1 MTDYEALRAD
11 AYEASLRAIH
21 ELAKTPAPATSI
33 LEQIAQ
39 LTDTSELDRIK
50 SRALDDNT

>member
-1 MTDYEALRAD
+1 MSDYEALCAD

-21 ELAKTPAPATSI
+21 ELTKTSAPATVI
-33 LEQIAQ
+33 LEQIAK

-50 SRALDDNT
+50 SRALDSNT